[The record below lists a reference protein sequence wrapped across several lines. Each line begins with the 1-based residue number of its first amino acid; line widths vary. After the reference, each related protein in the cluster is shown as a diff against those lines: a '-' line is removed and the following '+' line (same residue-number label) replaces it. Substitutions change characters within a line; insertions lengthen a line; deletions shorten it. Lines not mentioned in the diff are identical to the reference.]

1 MDTIKVLNNKN
12 ITDVPYFKAIGVA
25 SGIKGN
31 NKSDLCVIYSEK
43 PCIAAG
49 TFTTNKVKAAPVL
62 LDLKHIESEN
72 IYAIVANSG
81 NANACTG
88 DDGYE
93 KAYLMAECTAKHLK
107 IKPEEV
113 LVASTGVIGVPL
125 PIDKVMFGIEK
136 AFSILPKS
144 DANKAI
150 DAIMTTDTV
159 QKKIFVEF
167 MLDKKKVTICA
178 IAKGSGMIHPNMA
191 TMLSFIVTDANIT
204 KDLLN
209 KALKES
215 VKDSYNMI
223 SVDRDTSTNDMALL
237 LANGASGNTLI
248 SSENS
253 DYEVFKKALHYVNV
267 EISKMIAKD
276 GEGATKLIEA
286 KVFGASSSRDAKV
299 AAKSVITSNLVKAA
313 VFGSDAN
320 WGRIICALG
329 YSAAEI
335 DPSKVDISFSNND
348 SKVETCLKGTGLNFD
363 EEAAK
368 KILDGDHVIIEV
380 NLNNGKFNAT
390 AWGCDLTYDYV
401 KINGSYRS

>member
-1 MDTIKVLNNKN
+1 MSTINVLKNKS
-12 ITDVPYFKAIGVA
+12 IESIPYFKVVGISSGVN
-25 SGIKGN
+25 KN
-31 NKSDLCVIYSEK
+31 NKEDLCLIYSKK

-62 LDLKHIESEN
+62 LNLKHIKSEN

-93 KAYLMAECTAKHLK
+93 KAYMMAECTAKHLN

-125 PIDKVMFGIEK
+125 PIDKVIFGIDK
-136 AFSILPKS
+136 AFSKKES
-144 DANKAI
+144 NAEAAMK
-150 DAIMTTDTV
+150 AIMTTDTV
-159 QKKIFVEF
+159 QK
-167 MLDKKKVTICA
+167 TICIELMLNGKSVKIAA

-191 TMLSFIVTDANIT
+191 TMLSFILTDANIT
-204 KDLLN
+204 KDMLN

-223 SVDRDTSTNDMALL
+223 SVDRDTSTNDMALV
-237 LANGASGNTLI
+237 LANGSANNTLI
-248 SSENS
+248 SEENS
-253 DYEVFKKALHYVNV
+253 DYKIFKKALHYVNV
-267 EISKMIAKD
+267 EISKMMASD

-286 KVFGASSSRDAKV
+286 KVFNAPSSKTAKI
-299 AAKSVITSNLVKAA
+299 AAKSVITSSLVKAA
-313 VFGSDAN
+313 MFGSDAN

-329 YSAAEI
+329 YSGADI
-335 DPSKVDISFSNND
+335 DPSKVDISFSNAD
-348 SKVETCLKGTGLNFD
+348 SKVETCLKGAGLNFD

-368 KILDGDHVIIEV
+368 KILDGEHVVIEV
-380 NLNNGKFNAT
+380 DLNDGEFNAT